1 MEKPLVC
8 CIMLVNGRLPMVK
21 RAVASYQAQTYENK
35 RLLIWN
41 TGPSFFNDWPE
52 AYGLPETIW
61 TPDVDAAACSKLTV
75 GELRNIANRFAS
87 THYGP
92 IADRPDILAHWDSDD
107 WSHPRRIEEQVA
119 LLEQTKADAVGYS
132 DMLFWRTCEKCN
144 AGRANT
150 LPECPHCH
158 LKYDPTRE
166 VPAGEA
172 WLYKHRNPNYCLGTS
187 LCYRREVWQQVPFLA
202 LPNAQG
208 STGEEYY
215 WLKKVNAAGA
225 CSCGHAIPGRDVKY
239 AKPYQPRMIASI
251 HGGNTQYYGEDMLKS
266 YTEFQRVET
275 WDAHCRKVMEL

>member
-8 CIMLVNGRLPMVK
+8 CIMLVNGRVPMVK

-41 TGPSFFNDWPE
+41 TGPKFFPEWPE
-52 AYGLPETIW
+52 ALAFPETIW
-61 TPDVDAAACSKLTV
+61 TPDVDGAACSKLTV

-119 LLEQTKADAVGYS
+119 LLEQSKADAVGYS
-132 DMLFWRTCEKCN
+132 DMLFWRTNVERGPGRMSAEALQ
-144 AGRANT
+144 AGAT
-150 LPECPHCH
+150 AESSG
-158 LKYDPTRE
+158 
-166 VPAGEA
+166 AA
-172 WLYKHRNPNYCLGTS
+172 WLYNHRNPNYCLGTS
-187 LCYRREVWQQVPFLA
+187 LCYRREIWQQVPFLA

-215 WLKKVNAAGA
+215 WLKKVNAYGA
-225 CSCGHAIPGRDVKY
+225 TSLYGSGDIRNIAENL
-239 AKPYQPRMIASI
+239 QPRMIASI
-251 HGGNTQYYGEDMLKS
+251 HGSNTQYYGEDMLKS
-266 YTEFQRVET
+266 YTEFQRVES
-275 WDAHCRKVMEL
+275 WDAHCRGIMAL